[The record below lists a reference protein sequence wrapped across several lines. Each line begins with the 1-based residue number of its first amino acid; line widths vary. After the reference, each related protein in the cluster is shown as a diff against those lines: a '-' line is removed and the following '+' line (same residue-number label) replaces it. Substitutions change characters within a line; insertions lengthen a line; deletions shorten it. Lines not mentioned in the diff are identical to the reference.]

1 VVLFDFSDPAACR
14 GWGPVDD
21 RVMGGVS
28 RSSIAPSGDGTAVF
42 SGTVSK
48 ENSGG
53 FASVRSGTLERAP
66 ELCEGVELRL
76 LTDGKSYK
84 VNLRTDDR
92 FDGFQYQARIRCD
105 GGAWSTVRIPFLEFT
120 PVLRGRPVAGVAP
133 LEPANLSGVGLM
145 ISEGQEGSFRLEIRT
160 ISAYRKV

>member
-1 VVLFDFSDPAACR
+1 VGSGR
-14 GWGPVDD
+14 
-21 RVMGGVS
+21 RQ
-28 RSSIAPSGDGTAVF
+28 GDGRGVAVVDRAVRRRHRGLF
-42 SGTVSK
+42 RNRVE